1 MGAAESA
8 IKRQGLQFTDAFKIL
23 FHVKFKRQAGA
34 GHVAYFPENRSF
46 APSAV
51 VHAAD
56 APGNAGISVGVTTVQ
71 QVAVV
76 EVNGGF

>member
-23 FHVKFKRQAGA
+23 FHVKFKCEAGA
-34 GHVAYFPENRSF
+34 GHVADFPKNRPLPPGS
-46 APSAV
+46 V
-51 VHAAD
+51 VHAAN

-76 EVNGGF
+76 EVKGGF